1 MENKHRIAFY
11 IFFLVIIVMMGM
23 SMCGTSPNDHLDKA
37 LLQLDSAQRRLDTVL
52 VKIDDTK
59 ILIDSMRADFTA
71 FGEQMNLMKADVQQ
85 VNRNSKSSEQLFK
98 SSIKD
103 MKLRN
108 QKVMEQLKIQRDS
121 LPEIKIY

>member
-37 LLQLDSAQRRLDTVL
+37 LLQLDSAQRRLDTAL